1 MTTTVAPIAPS
12 AASGAAAVPQTS
24 QAKDTAR
31 NQLTQLVGKLA
42 DDSGTQSAAVVAAI
56 NAIAAAINA
65 KPSA

>member
-1 MTTTVAPIAPS
+1 MNGASTANSPTIVATQPS
-12 AASGAAAVPQTS
+12 S

-42 DDSGTQSAAVVAAI
+42 DDTGTQNADVVTAL

>member
-1 MTTTVAPIAPS
+1 MNDDTGSPANATAS
-12 AASGAAAVPQTS
+12 QAASS

-42 DDSGTQSAAVVAAI
+42 DDSGTQSADVVTAL

>member
-1 MTTTVAPIAPS
+1 MNALVPS
-12 AASGAAAVPQTS
+12 AATNPTATPGS

-31 NQLTQLVGKLA
+31 GHLTQLVGKMVANTGSQNA
-42 DDSGTQSAAVVAAI
+42 DVVTAL